1 MKQIILSIAVTLSL
15 VVATAQTHVSHSPA
29 NAKYEAA
36 NWKLKLLNNPDQITN
51 AAPPTVA
58 QSQTEL
64 KTVKQRM
71 NNLDENKIE
80 QIKYWNAGAPSY
92 RWNQVAPK
100 LIEKKPEL
108 MLRIPTA
115 WINLAIYDATILA
128 WKEKIKY
135 KRARPN
141 HLDPSLKPS
150 INVPATYS
158 YPCERSV
165 TAAAAANILAYFFPE
180 KKDSILK
187 LAHAASQSRIDA
199 GVQFPSDVEAGWE
212 IGEQVAMQVIEKAK
226 NDGSALAWD
235 GKMNKDPKKWTGP
248 YPLGITLAQFKPII
262 LRSPDQFRPPAPP
275 DFENDMKELKN
286 FKQTFATRAQAYY
299 WASSGESWSDVA
311 GKKMFEYRMA
321 DDAPAAARIY
331 AVLATAYHEVAIAIM
346 DAKYAY
352 WGIRPSQYDTTFK
365 PLIATP
371 PFPGYPSGHAAG
383 AGTSSAVLE
392 YFFPADAKQFQKIAQ
407 DCADSR
413 FYAGI
418 HFRTD
423 NETGLTMG
431 RQLGKY
437 IVETWMKE

>member
-1 MKQIILSIAVTLSL
+1 MKQVIFSIALLLTTVA
-15 VVATAQTHVSHSPA
+15 ATAQTHVSYSPA
-29 NAKYEAA
+29 SAKYEAA
-36 NWKLKLLNNPDQITN
+36 NWKLKLVDNPGQIVTVP
-51 AAPPTVA
+51 PPTVA

-71 NNLDENKIE
+71 SDLDKNKME
-80 QIKYWNAGAPSY
+80 QINYWNAGAPSY

-100 LIEKKPEL
+100 LIEQKPEL

-115 WINLAIYDATILA
+115 WMNLAIYDATILA

-135 KRARPN
+135 KRQRPQ
-141 HLDPSLKPS
+141 LADASLKPLL
-150 INVPATYS
+150 NAPLTYS
-158 YPCERSV
+158 YPCEHSV
-165 TAAAAANILAYFFPE
+165 TASAAANVLAYFFPE

-199 GVQFPSDVEAGWE
+199 GVQFPSDVEAGWK
-212 IGEQVAMQVIEKAK
+212 IGEQVAIQVIEKAK
-226 NDGSALAWD
+226 NDGSALLWD

-248 YPLGITLAQFKPII
+248 YPFGITLAQFKPI
-262 LRSPDQFRPPAPP
+262 LMRSVDQFRPPAPP

-286 FKQTFATRAQAYY
+286 FKQTFTTRAQAYY
-299 WASSGESWSDVA
+299 WASSGASWSDLA
-311 GKKMFEYRMA
+311 GQKMFEYRMA
-321 DDAPAAARIY
+321 DDAPAAARLY
-331 AVLATAYHEVAIAIM
+331 AVLNTAYHDVAIAIM

-383 AGTSSAVLE
+383 AGTSSAVME

-431 RQLGKY
+431 RKLGKY